1 MPSFEMKLRSKAINR
16 LFTACTRWIALTRCR
31 LGGLKELPVSC
42 YPPKM
47 RRVSP
52 MRVLPL
58 HVFVLV
64 FRFALV
70 LSKYLLEFAASL
82 VNLATNLVA
91 DNMLLFHLL
100 EDLTEFMLRLGL
112 CRVQL

>member
-1 MPSFEMKLRSKAINR
+1 M
-16 LFTACTRWIALTRCR
+16 
-31 LGGLKELPVSC
+31 
-42 YPPKM
+42 
-47 RRVSP
+47 
-52 MRVLPL
+52 
-58 HVFVLV
+58 LV